1 MWGFSFPLF
10 VHISFF
16 FFLKLNGVRGEERHI
31 RSGAINT
38 DHEMEMAMVLGGR
51 QKSWLC
57 SCDGEEMIRGEDVV
71 M

>member
-1 MWGFSFPLF
+1 MGVFFSTFCSY
-10 VHISFF
+10 IFF
-16 FFLKLNGVRGEERHI
+16 FFLKLNGVRKEERHI

-38 DHEMEMAMVLGGR
+38 DHEMEMTMVLGGR
-51 QKSWLC
+51 QKSRLC